1 MKKKIGISKHMYE
14 NNVLTV
20 NKLKV
25 IVRGI
30 LIFVWSFSFYLSL
43 FIDFLTSFIE
53 LNVTAFS
60 YDLF

>member
-1 MKKKIGISKHMYE
+1 MYE
-14 NNVLTV
+14 NNVLIV

-53 LNVTAFS
+53 LNLTAFS
-60 YDLF
+60 YDLL